1 MANSNFVVQNGLT
14 VGPLTIDAATGS
26 ISTTGTVTVTGG
38 LAVSAISQN
47 DSSISISDTGAG
59 SNVRIIIDGVTEHT
73 LTSTLTTL
81 DGALTTT
88 GNVVAGSGTTSTT
101 TTTGA
106 LVVVGGA
113 GVSGNLTVG
122 GSFFQ
127 GTLPSVLNDI
137 SPQFDSAK
145 TVFALRL
152 DQTNINNI
160 MNSADVEVVVN
171 GRRLVP
177 YVTELRY
184 PWLTPYD
191 SYRGYRVSS
200 GSNGNL
206 IIYNA
211 PETGDQAMVT
221 IVSTSA
227 AVQTRRYPYS
237 ATTIAFGD

>member
-26 ISTTGTVTVTGG
+26 I
-38 LAVSAISQN
+38 
-47 DSSISISDTGAG
+47 
-59 SNVRIIIDGVTEHT
+59 
-73 LTSTLTTL
+73 
-81 DGALTTT
+81 TTT
-88 GNVVAGSGTTSTT
+88 GSITSTNSGST
-101 TTTGA
+101 EIFSGNLVAASDATSTSTTTGA

-122 GSFFQ
+122 GSFFR